1 MVLESERS
9 ACIGDREQRQD
20 WRMSDQDALL
30 ADATAHLIEAYEVI
44 DELSQKSS
52 LPSMSPTLT
61 NACRMLCAT
70 LLAIDEFSQLV
81 WVEDCPNGTVR
92 ASSLSTGT

>member
-9 ACIGDREQRQD
+9 AGIGDREQRQD

-30 ADATAHLIEAYEVI
+30 ADATAHLIEAYEAF
-44 DELSQKSS
+44 DELSRKSS
-52 LPSMSPTLT
+52 LPSTSPTFT

-70 LLAIDEFSQLV
+70 LVAMDEISQLV
-81 WVEDCPNGTVR
+81 WVEDRPNMGPSELQV
-92 ASSLSTGT
+92 